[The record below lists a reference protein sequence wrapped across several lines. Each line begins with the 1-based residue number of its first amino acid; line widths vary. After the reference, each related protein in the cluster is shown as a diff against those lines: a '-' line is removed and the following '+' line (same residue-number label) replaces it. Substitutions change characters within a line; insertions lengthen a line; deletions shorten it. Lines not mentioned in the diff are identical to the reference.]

1 MNMCWNYMMIWHV
14 IRALNCLYADFI
26 ERIEQ
31 KVNVWDLIV
40 KEFEDRVICGNSEFQ
55 QLCNNL

>member
-1 MNMCWNYMMIWHV
+1 MNIYWKYMIIWHG

-40 KEFEDRVICGNSEFQ
+40 KEFEVRVLCGNSEFQ
-55 QLCNNL
+55 QL

>member
-1 MNMCWNYMMIWHV
+1 MNMCWKYMMIQHG

-40 KEFEDRVICGNSEFQ
+40 KEFEVKVSYGNSEFQ
-55 QLCNNL
+55 KL

>member
-1 MNMCWNYMMIWHV
+1 MNMCWKYMMIQHG

-40 KEFEDRVICGNSEFQ
+40 KEFEVRVLCGNSEFQ
-55 QLCNNL
+55 QL